1 MTVLIDA
8 GPLYALINRR
18 EHYHRWTTNQAA
30 QLDPPL
36 HTCEA
41 VLSEAHFLL
50 TRVHEGG
57 IALNRMVEAGKIAV
71 SFSYADHVA
80 RVHELMSDYANVPMS
95 FADACLVRMAEI
107 HTGGVRIF
115 TTDDDFRIYRKHR
128 HEPLDLLIP

>member
-18 EHYHRWTTNQAA
+18 ERYHSWVTEQAA

-50 TRVHEGG
+50 NRVHGG
-57 IALNRMVEAGKIAV
+57 GTVLNRMVEAGRIAV
-71 SFSYADHVA
+71 SFSYAEHIE
-80 RVHELMSDYANVPMS
+80 RVGELMSGYANVPMS
-95 FADACLVRMAEI
+95 FADACLVRMAESRPA
-107 HTGGVRIF
+107 VRIF
-115 TTDDDFRIYRKHR
+115 TTDEDFRIYRKHR
-128 HEPLDLLIP
+128 REPLDLLIP